1 MSVFAKE
8 ETLMLLKIAALDG
21 EVFPD
26 FTERNRKRYDLIID
40 RQVKLFFFLVVVPVW
55 QIVELYLLLN
65 RYFFLVKPY
74 HIGLVDHELA
84 LS

>member
-8 ETLMLLKIAALDG
+8 ETLMFLEIAALDG

-26 FTERNRKRYDLIID
+26 FAKRNRKGYDLIID
-40 RQVKLFFFLVVVPVW
+40 RQVKLFLLLVIVPVW

-65 RYFFLVKPY
+65 RYFFLVQPY